1 MNEFNYSLKGDLQMN
16 DNRREQLLDY
26 VEKEFIGPDPIDWEG
41 YKQANGEEVLVSDPP
56 RTRYIAGI
64 LFPQELPEEESS
76 DLAEGEFNEVMEVT
90 EDTISEE
97 KSSPTLKVTNEYLED
112 AEELI
117 NRSNA
122 YRQSAISMTV
132 AISDGD
138 TICVEV
144 SAGQYKTLTM
154 KDSRTNK
161 IVSKYP
167 RTAIFWNNDNAA
179 ILLPTTEDGIKKIDV
194 GNTNLK
200 FDITYRYK
208 RGSYSI
214 YTFTLENS
222 TVRPAAFKDDDC
234 YFQVKFRLSS
244 DKGFSPLPDTQR
256 INVQDE
262 DYLSNQLLYRDVHNY
277 AIGHGCA
284 ADWEDNAE
292 KVSWIQTAIFPTYE
306 VKSIVPDAIDGVTLE
321 MMKYSPDVDFSENI
335 QELYLMC
342 DKYEEWIGNREQEAL
357 TLNKTYLRTDFEDTA
372 QRHIANC
379 KKCLERMREGISL
392 LESDENVRIAFQY
405 MNLVMIMQQLHY
417 NLPLQKWEEDSDK
430 NFYLENALVT
440 LPDPYNSETWY
451 GNKKRYGKWRPF
463 QLAFILMNLKSMSVR
478 DCVERDI
485 VDLIWFP
492 TGGGKTEAYLGLSA
506 FTIFIRRLMNKDD
519 SGTAILMRY
528 TLRLLTAQQY
538 ERASSMICACDIIRQ
553 QHEELFGKNRIT
565 IGLWVGATTTP
576 NKMQDAVSKYDEL
589 YKGENENPFVI
600 LKCPWCG
607 AQMGP
612 VQKRSGAR
620 EIKGYYKK
628 VEARKKKSIIYRC
641 SNTTCDFSRNEN
653 PLPLYVVD
661 EVIYDVTPTLLLGTV
676 DKFAMLP
683 FRPQAQKLFGYH
695 NGVKVTSPDLII
707 QDELHLISGPLGSM
721 VGHYETMINELCT
734 TVVGEKKL
742 HPKIIA
748 STATISRAKEQCH
761 ALYGCS
767 KENVFQFPPSG
778 LIAGDSFFAKE
789 DSEQNGRKYVGI
801 LATGSS
807 SDATT
812 SIRLFASLLYAAKE
826 LPVDSENRRD
836 PYWTNVG
843 YFNSIREL
851 GQART
856 WIRAD
861 IDQHLDVLYKRRLYQ
876 KKYDREEYRK
886 KRRYIWR
893 DEELT
898 SRIPGDKVTESLA
911 NLNIAYEGKNF
922 HEISSGEYP
931 IDICLATN
939 MISVGLDV
947 PRLGLMTVAG
957 QPKTTSE
964 YIQATSRVGRNSGD
978 APGIVFVLY
987 RPGRPRDKS
996 HYEHFKEYH
1005 SRLYC
1010 SVEPTS
1016 VTPFSARV
1024 RERALHAIMIGL
1036 MRLESDDVYNES
1048 APKIPPQAV
1057 LDHIEQ
1063 IIRERVESID
1073 PEELDN
1079 TMKRFE
1085 ERISDWKAWN
1095 PVLWDPKK
1103 NKDWSFTDDVP
1114 LMYGAGEHPNEAWA
1128 RHGFETPTSM
1138 RSVDASCEADLMLRE
1153 YTAKED

>member
-1 MNEFNYSLKGDLQMN
+1 MA
-16 DNRREQLLDY
+16 DNRREQLLEL
-26 VEKEFIGPDPIDWEG
+26 VEREFIGPDPIDWEG
-41 YKQANGEEVLVSDPP
+41 YKQSNGQEILVSDPP

-64 LFPQELPEEESS
+64 LYPQELPEEETSA
-76 DLAEGEFNEVMEVT
+76 LAEDELDEEAQTT
-90 EDTISEE
+90 EERISEE
-97 KSSPTLKVTNEYLED
+97 NSAPVLKTTSEYLED

-122 YRQSAISMTV
+122 YRQSAISITV
-132 AISDGD
+132 AISDD
-138 TICVEV
+138 DNIHAEV
-144 SAGQYKTLTM
+144 SAGQYTSLSMTDSKTGKSM
-154 KDSRTNK
+154 
-161 IVSKYP
+161 SKYL
-167 RTAIFWNNDNAA
+167 RTAILWDNNGTN
-179 ILLPTTEDGIKKIDV
+179 ILLPTTVAGINKMPV
-194 GNTNLK
+194 GDTNLK
-200 FDITYRYK
+200 FDITYRYRK
-208 RGSYSI
+208 DNYSI

-222 TVRPAAFKDDDC
+222 IVRPAAFKDDEC
-234 YFQVKFRLSS
+234 YFQVKFCLKSE
-244 DKGFSPLPDTQR
+244 KGFCPLPDTQR
-256 INVQDE
+256 INAQDE
-262 DYLSNQLLYRDVHNY
+262 DYLSNKLLYRDVRNY
-277 AIGHGCA
+277 VIGHGCA
-284 ADWEDNAE
+284 ADWEDNSDR
-292 KVSWIQTAIFPTYE
+292 VTWIQTATFPTYE
-306 VKSIVPDAIDGVTLE
+306 VKPIVPANIDGVTLE
-321 MMKYSPDVDFSENI
+321 MLKYGPNGDFSKNI

-342 DKYEEWIGNREQEAL
+342 DKYEEWIENRELEAAG
-357 TLNKTYLRTDFEDTA
+357 LNKKYSRTDLEKTA
-372 QRHIANC
+372 ERHLENC
-379 KKCLERMREGISL
+379 RKCLNRMRDGISL
-392 LESDENVRIAFQY
+392 LENNMNVRIAFQY
-405 MNLVMIMQQLHY
+405 MNLVMLMQQLHY
-417 NLPLQKWEEDSDK
+417 NLPLQKWEEDSGGNLHLD
-430 NFYLENALVT
+430 NILLQ

-451 GNKKRYGKWRPF
+451 GNKNRYGKWRPF
-463 QLAFILMNLKSMSVR
+463 QLAFVLMNLQSMLKR
-478 DCVERDI
+478 DCTERDI

-538 ERASSMICACDIIRQ
+538 ERASSMICACDIVRK
-553 QHEELFGKNRIT
+553 QHEDLFGKSRIT
-565 IGLWVGATTTP
+565 IGLWVGVATTP
-576 NKMQDAVSKYDEL
+576 NKMTEAVTKYDEL
-589 YKGENENPFVI
+589 CKRESENPFVI

-612 VQKRSGAR
+612 IQKKNGAR

-628 VEARKKKSIIYRC
+628 SEARKKKSIIFKC
-641 SNTTCDFSRNEN
+641 SNPLCDFSDKDN

-661 EVIYDVTPTLLLGTV
+661 EAVYDATPTLLLGTV

-683 FRPQAQKLFGYH
+683 FRPQAQKLFGYY
-695 NGVKVTSPDLII
+695 NGVKITSPDLII

-734 TVVGEKKL
+734 LDVDGKKL

-778 LIAGDSFFAKE
+778 LDAGDSFFAKE
-789 DSEQNGRKYVGI
+789 DNKQNGRKYVGV

-826 LPVDSENRRD
+826 LQVESEDRRD

-861 IDQHLDVLYKRRLYQ
+861 IDQHLDVMYKRRQ
-876 KKYDREEYRK
+876 YDKVYEREEYHKR
-886 KRRYIWR
+886 RRYIWR
-893 DEELT
+893 EEELT
-898 SRIPGDKVTESLA
+898 SRIPGDKVTASLA
-911 NLNIAYEGKNF
+911 NLNIAYEGKDY
-922 HEISSGEYP
+922 HDIHTDEYP
-931 IDICLATN
+931 IDVCLATN

-1016 VTPFSARV
+1016 VTPFSAPV
-1024 RERALHAIMIGL
+1024 RERALHAIMIGM
-1036 MRLESDDVYNES
+1036 MRLVSDDAYNE
-1048 APKIPPQAV
+1048 APPNIPPQLVLNHVEQVIRDRIAAV
-1057 LDHIEQ
+1057 
-1063 IIRERVESID
+1063 D
-1073 PEELDN
+1073 PEELND
-1079 TMKRFE
+1079 TLKLYE
-1085 ERISDWKAWN
+1085 EILSDWKAWH
-1095 PVLWDPKK
+1095 PALWDPKR
-1103 NKDWSFTDDVP
+1103 NRDWSFTDDVP
-1114 LMYGAGEHPNEAWA
+1114 IMYSAGDHPNEAWSK
-1128 RHGFETPTSM
+1128 HGFETPTSM
-1138 RSVDASCEADLMLRE
+1138 RSVDASCEADPMLRD
-1153 YTAKED
+1153 YTVKED